1 MGFPVAVEVLNRMP
15 NNATSLLV
23 VDSDPLLTRAL
34 VEELQRQGFAQVLQA
49 NDVVSALQQLRQQP
63 VSLILSEQ
71 NLAGST
77 GLALFEAMRSEERL
91 AEIPFVLMS
100 SAMQRQEVQR
110 AIQLGIRDLL
120 VKPFTTQ
127 RLLERIQR
135 SLQRDELLAPADP
148 QASAERASILVVN
161 DTPDNLQLLAGL
173 FRDQFKVKLA
183 HNGEKAIAICH
194 SDNPPDLILLDVMM
208 PDMDGFEVA
217 RRLRQHHA
225 SEHIPIIFVT
235 ALNDARSREQG
246 LALGAVDYV
255 FKPID
260 PALLRIRVRNLMR
273 YVEHRRQ
280 LQIDLDQLLELAAL
294 RADMLHL
301 ISHDLLQPLTQCR
314 AALHDL
320 SQDAELSL
328 TQQQQVQ
335 LATQG
340 GQQMQELLEMA
351 GEQLSLEAGQRE
363 LRPESIR
370 LNPLLR
376 ELIALLR
383 QRYGD
388 RGVDMQLE
396 TALGSSAAAMADAR
410 LCHTLFYRV
419 LKHAHSACPA
429 GSQMSLVMIDENP
442 VQVKL
447 LLPVRPDN
455 HKPLA
460 AARALARAQGGDVQH
475 EDEGSAYVIRVSLP
489 RA

>member
-1 MGFPVAVEVLNRMP
+1 MSI
-15 NNATSLLV
+15 NATTLLV

-34 VEELQRQGFAQVLQA
+34 VDELQRHGFAQVLQA
-49 NDVVSALQQLRQQP
+49 NDVASALQQLRQAP
-63 VSLILSEQ
+63 VSLVLSEQ
-71 NLAGST
+71 NLTGST
-77 GLALFEAMRSEERL
+77 GLALFEGMRSDEAL

-100 SAMQRQEVQR
+100 SAMQRQDVQR

-135 SLQRDELLAPADP
+135 SLQRDDLLAQTSLP
-148 QASAERASILVVN
+148 QGEERASILVVD
-161 DTPDNLQLLAGL
+161 DTPENLQLLAGL

-235 ALNDARSREQG
+235 ALSDERSREQG
-246 LALGAVDYV
+246 LSLGAVDYV

-260 PALLRIRVRNLMR
+260 PTLLRIRVRNLMR

-280 LQIDLDQLLELAAL
+280 LQTDLDQLLELAAL

-301 ISHDLLQPLTQCR
+301 ISHDLLQPLSQCTE
-314 AALHDL
+314 AL
-320 SQDAELSL
+320 QSL
-328 TQQQQVQ
+328 TQDAALNPAQKQQVQ

-340 GQQMQELLEMA
+340 SQQMKELLALA

-376 ELIALLR
+376 ELIGELR

-388 RGVDMQLE
+388 RGVDIQLE
-396 TALGSSAAAMADAR
+396 TALGSSTAVMADPG
-410 LCHTLFYRV
+410 LCHALLYRV
-419 LKHAHSACPA
+419 LKHAHAACPV
-429 GSQMSLVMIDENP
+429 GSQLSLVMIDENP
-442 VQVKL
+442 AQVKL
-447 LLPVRPDN
+447 LLPARPASN
-455 HKPLA
+455 KPLA

-475 EDEGSAYVIRVSLP
+475 EDDGANCVIRVSLP

>member
-1 MGFPVAVEVLNRMP
+1 MVAEQKEVPSRMSVQAP
-15 NNATSLLV
+15 TLLV

-34 VEELQRQGFAQVLQA
+34 VEELQRQGFVQVLQA
-49 NDVVSALQQLRQQP
+49 HDPCSALQLLRQTP
-63 VSLILSEQ
+63 VSLVLSEQ

-77 GLALFEAMRSEERL
+77 GLTLFEGMRSDEAL

-100 SAMQRQEVQR
+100 SAMQRQDVQR

-135 SLQRDELLAPADP
+135 SLQRDDLLTQPR
-148 QASAERASILVVN
+148 QAQGEERASILVVD
-161 DTPDNLQLLAGL
+161 DTPENLQLLAGL

-235 ALNDARSREQG
+235 ALSDERSREQG
-246 LALGAVDYV
+246 LSLGAVDYV

-260 PALLRIRVRNLMR
+260 PTLLRIRVRNLMR

-280 LQIDLDQLLELAAL
+280 LQADLDQLLELAAL

-301 ISHDLLQPLTQCR
+301 VSHDLQQPLQQCNE
-314 AALHDL
+314 AL
-320 SQDAELSL
+320 QGL
-328 TQQQQVQ
+328 TQTGLNPQQKQHLQQAAQSTQQ
-335 LATQG
+335 LK
-340 GQQMQELLEMA
+340 ELLDMA

-376 ELIALLR
+376 ELISELR

-388 RGVDMQLE
+388 RGVDIQLE
-396 TALGSSAAAMADAR
+396 TALGSSTAVLADPG
-410 LCHTLFYRV
+410 LCHALFYRV
-419 LKHAHSACPA
+419 LKHAHGACPV
-429 GSQMSLVMIDENP
+429 GSQLSLMMIDENP
-442 VQVKL
+442 AQVKL
-447 LLPVRPDN
+447 LLPVRPEN

-475 EDEGSAYVIRVSLP
+475 EEDAAGYLIRVSLP

>member
-1 MGFPVAVEVLNRMP
+1 MSVQDS
-15 NNATSLLV
+15 TLLV
-23 VDSDPLLTRAL
+23 VDSDPALTRAL
-34 VEELQRQGFAQVLQA
+34 VEELQRQGFSQVLQA
-49 NDVVSALQQLRQQP
+49 NDVNAAVQLLQHKP
-63 VSLILSEQ
+63 ISLVLSEQ
-71 NLAGST
+71 NLNGST
-77 GLALFEAMRSEERL
+77 GLTLFERMRSDERL

-100 SAMQRQEVQR
+100 SAMQRQDVQR

-135 SLQRDELLAPADP
+135 SLQSDDLPARSSP
-148 QASAERASILVVN
+148 QAEGEERASILVVD
-161 DTPDNLQLLAGL
+161 DTPENLQLLAGL

-183 HNGEKAIAICH
+183 HNGEKAISICH

-235 ALNDARSREQG
+235 ALNDERSREHG
-246 LALGAVDYV
+246 LSHGAVDYV

-273 YVEHRRQ
+273 HVEHRRQ
-280 LQIDLDQLLELAAL
+280 LQADLDQLLELAAL

-301 ISHDLLQPLTQCR
+301 VKHELQQPLNESGEVLRALARSGLTPVQVQEVQR
-314 AALHDL
+314 AAQ
-320 SQDAELSL
+320 SM
-328 TQQQQVQ
+328 
-335 LATQG
+335 
-340 GQQMQELLEMA
+340 QQMKELLDIA
-351 GEQLSLEAGQRE
+351 SEQLSLGAGQRE
-363 LRPESIR
+363 LQPESIR

-376 ELIALLR
+376 ELIAELR

-388 RGVDMQLE
+388 QGVDIQLE
-396 TALGSSAAAMADAR
+396 TALGSSATVLADSG
-410 LCHTLFYRV
+410 LCHALFYRV
-419 LKHAHSACPA
+419 LRHAHQACPM
-429 GSQMSLVMIDENP
+429 GSQLSLVMIDESP

-447 LLPVRPDN
+447 VLPSRPQSS
-455 HKPLA
+455 KPLA
-460 AARALARAQGGDVQH
+460 AARAMAHALGGDIQH
-475 EDEGSAYVIRVSLP
+475 GDEGGSYSIRVNLP

>member
-1 MGFPVAVEVLNRMP
+1 MP
-15 NNATSLLV
+15 NNAITLLV
-23 VDSDPLLTRAL
+23 VDSDPMLTRAL
-34 VEELQRQGFAQVLQA
+34 VEELQRQGFAQVVQA
-49 NDVVSALQQLRQQP
+49 NDVASALQQLRQLP
-63 VSLILSEQ
+63 ASLVLSEQ
-71 NLAGST
+71 NLSGST
-77 GLALFEAMRSEERL
+77 GLALFEAMRSEEAL
-91 AEIPFVLMS
+91 ADIPFVLMS
-100 SAMQRQEVQR
+100 SAMQRQDVQR
-110 AIQLGIRDLL
+110 AIQLGVRDLL

-135 SLQRDELLAPADP
+135 SLQRDDLLVPPDQP
-148 QASAERASILVVN
+148 ASAERASILVVD

-235 ALNDARSREQG
+235 ALSDARSREQG

-260 PALLRIRVRNLMR
+260 PTLLQLRVRNLMR

-301 ISHDLLQPLTQCR
+301 VSHDLLQPLTQCR
-314 AALHDL
+314 ATLHDL
-320 SQDAELSL
+320 SQDAELNP
-328 TQQQQVQ
+328 TQKQQVQ

-351 GEQLSLEAGQRE
+351 SEQLSLEAGQRE
-363 LRPESIR
+363 LRPESLR

-388 RGVDMQLE
+388 RGVEIQLE
-396 TALGSSAAAMADAR
+396 TALGSSATVMADPG
-410 LCHTLFYRV
+410 LCHALLYRV
-419 LKHAHSACPA
+419 LKHAHSACPV
-429 GSQMSLVMIDENP
+429 GSQLSLVMIDESP
-442 VQVKL
+442 VQVRL
-447 LLPVRPDN
+447 VLPTRPIQA
-455 HKPLA
+455 KPLA
-460 AARALARAQGGDVQH
+460 AARALARAQGGDVQQ
-475 EDEGSAYVIRVSLP
+475 DDDGPGCVIRVSLP